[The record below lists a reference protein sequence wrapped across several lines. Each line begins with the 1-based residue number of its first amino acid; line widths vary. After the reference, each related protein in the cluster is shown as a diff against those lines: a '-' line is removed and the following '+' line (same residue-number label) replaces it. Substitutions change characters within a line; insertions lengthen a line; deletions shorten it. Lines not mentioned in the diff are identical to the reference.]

1 MTSEF
6 YGFYLFEFKRWG
18 FSWYGMFPNFH
29 YCLRFNLIDFL
40 KLNLLDSSVSYKDL
54 AFHPIYITNL
64 AFTAYIYI
72 YMQQAFVSI
81 FHIFIVLLQ
90 GCAVLMLLYIKK
102 KTLTTCQNF
111 SNHFSP
117 YNKFV
122 SIRLLQIFS

>member
-1 MTSEF
+1 
-6 YGFYLFEFKRWG
+6 
-18 FSWYGMFPNFH
+18 MFPNFH

-72 YMQQAFVSI
+72 YIYIYIYMQQAFVSI

-102 KTLTTCQNF
+102 NTYYMLKLFQPLF
-111 SNHFSP
+111 A
-117 YNKFV
+117 
-122 SIRLLQIFS
+122 I